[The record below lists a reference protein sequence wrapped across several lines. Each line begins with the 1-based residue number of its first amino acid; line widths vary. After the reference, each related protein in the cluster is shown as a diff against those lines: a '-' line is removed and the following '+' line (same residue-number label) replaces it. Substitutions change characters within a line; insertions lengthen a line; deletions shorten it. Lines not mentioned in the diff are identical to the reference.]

1 MYKETVLRQLL
12 ADYARSIEGLDL
24 LFLFGSHASG
34 RARAESDVD
43 IALSFTHEMIPE
55 AEKRIEL
62 IGSLSDQLGREVDL
76 VVLNQASPILKMQ
89 VLRNGE
95 KLFERDRRA
104 YSDFFVKTVNEYDY
118 LKRVR
123 HVNEQKMLERAHHG

>member
-1 MYKETVLRQLL
+1 MRQLL